1 MKLGSWRIGGETP
14 GKAAEPELLE
24 IVRTQRLRSG
34 MLMLV
39 SLLLTVTAF
48 ALEPPATIL
57 HGMGRILVEP
67 GVLITDYMAVA
78 GPGAAFLNSGLLLAV
93 GLLLVRMNRIAISGP
108 VIAALLTLCGFSFF
122 GKNLYNSWA
131 VPLGVLVYARFTGAP
146 FSRYILHALFG
157 TALGPLTSQ
166 ISFGLGLPPQAGIPL
181 GNLAGMV
188 AGFLL
193 PVLAG
198 HFLKFHQGYNLYNIG
213 FTCGII
219 GMLFMGVLRAFGYQ
233 STPVLVVSEGLNLPL
248 AEFMYLL
255 SIALIIGGLLT
266 GGADWGRLWLL
277 WRQSGR
283 LAADFP
289 ELVGIGTTMVN
300 MGLLGLLATTYALV
314 VGGELNGPILG
325 GIFTIIG
332 FGAFGKHLMNTLPI
346 LVGVYLAALMH
357 VFDPHATASLLA
369 ALFGTTLAPMAGA
382 FGWPVGLLAGFLHMS
397 MVMNIGYLHGGLNL
411 YNNGF
416 SGGFI
421 AAVLVPVLEAVR
433 ERMGDQNR

>member
-1 MKLGSWRIGGETP
+1 MKHWHWRIGGASP
-14 GKAAEPELLE
+14 GNAAEPELAE
-24 IVRTQRLRSG
+24 AGHTQRKWTGVL
-34 MLMLV
+34 LLV
-39 SLLLTVTAF
+39 SMLLTGTAF
-48 ALEPPATIL
+48 LLDAPGTIL
-57 HGMGRILVEP
+57 HGMGRILIEP
-67 GVLITDYMAVA
+67 GILITDYMAVA
-78 GPGAAFLNSGLLLAV
+78 GPGTAFLNSGLLLAA
-93 GLLLVRMNRIAISGP
+93 GLLLVRMNRVAISGP

-131 VPLGVLVYARFTGAP
+131 VPLGVLLYARFAGAP

-157 TALGPLTSQ
+157 TGLAPLTSL
-166 ISFGLGLPPQAGIPL
+166 ISFGIGLPPVVGIPL
-181 GNLAGMV
+181 GNLAGMA

-213 FTCGII
+213 FTCGIL
-219 GMLFMGVLRAFGYQ
+219 GMFFMGVLRAFGYQ
-233 STPVLVVSEGLNLPL
+233 SAPVLVVSEGLNLPL

-255 SIALIIGGLLT
+255 SAALVIGGLLT
-266 GGADWGRLWLL
+266 GGADRGRLRLL

-289 ELVGIGTTMVN
+289 EIVGFGTTLVN
-300 MGLLGLLATTYALV
+300 MGMLGLLATTYALV

-332 FGAFGKHLMNTLPI
+332 FGAFGKHLMNTVPI
-346 LVGVYLAALMH
+346 LAGVYLGALLH
-357 VFDPHATASLLA
+357 VFDAHATSSLLA
-369 ALFGTTLAPMAGA
+369 ALFGTTLAPLAGA

-433 ERMGDQNR
+433 ERLGRESA